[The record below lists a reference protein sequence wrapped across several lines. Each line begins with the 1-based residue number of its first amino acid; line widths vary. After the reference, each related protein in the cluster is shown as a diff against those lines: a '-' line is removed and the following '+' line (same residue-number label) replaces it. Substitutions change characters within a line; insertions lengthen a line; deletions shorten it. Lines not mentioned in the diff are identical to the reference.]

1 MGLMDGIPEPAV
13 RALYGHWAAHRGRG
27 RIPTV
32 RDMDALHM
40 PPKIL
45 PWLFLFRRNEDGR
58 FRCILVGT
66 GIVGVE
72 GRDTTGRFL
81 DDLPWA
87 VDKARQVHLF
97 DEAASTGLPIYYSG
111 QWRAGC
117 GGIRFFSRLLLPVG
131 RNSGT
136 VDHIFGMLHIGGAND
151 GAPCRPGTPDHADRL
166 LQVRRAAS
174 TDFYMPHLHE
184 PALQTRG

>member
-1 MGLMDGIPEPAV
+1 MDGIPEPAL

-45 PWLFLFRRNEDGR
+45 PWLFLFRRHENSR

-72 GRDTTGRFL
+72 GCDTTGWML
-81 DDLPWA
+81 DNLPWT
-87 VDKARQVHLF
+87 VDKARQIHLF
-97 DEAASTGLPIYYSG
+97 EEAASTGLPIYYSG
-111 QWRAGC
+111 QWRTEPGAL
-117 GGIRFFSRLLLPVG
+117 RFFSRLLLPVG
-131 RNSGT
+131 RDTRT
-136 VDHIFGMLHIGGAND
+136 VDHIFGMVHFDGAT
-151 GAPCRPGTPDHADRL
+151 GIAPCRPAVPQDVDRVL
-166 LQVRRAAS
+166 AIRRAAP

-184 PALQTRG
+184 PALRTHG